1 MAMLMGSAPKK
12 PTFPMVTITF
22 DEAKKPGGPY
32 QVRMSLRG
40 GSLVSHTCRLDT
52 GRFTL
57 LESDPEEYGKA
68 LGKTLFNYKILGADY
83 QDILSQASANE
94 QRVHVRLEIKPEAL
108 QRLHWERI
116 YQRQARRWLPLGST
130 AATPLSRTVP
140 LDSPT
145 PAMTVHE
152 RPLRLLVMIASPS
165 DLTERFNLDPISA
178 AERQALH
185 SSLEALKDKDVEL
198 TYLES
203 GTALLPTLDN
213 FRQLAPQ
220 NFHLIHIL
228 CHGAATPGGNVLYLE
243 GPDGKVDPVA
253 TDRLISAMQL
263 LAPRPL
269 FCFLAACESAAREAH
284 EAFLPLGPA
293 LVQSGCVQAAIAMS
307 GKVGIDTARIF
318 ASQFYTRLL
327 YHGLVDL
334 AVNEARSL
342 VQEHW
347 DWGVPVLF
355 SRLEDNQLFDFPQA
369 YFYEDSLALNDQAY
383 NSVREAKNAAFSH
396 IQEIGM
402 QAIDDIDALINELNK
417 SHRFVN
423 QTASAFRDLGY
434 DGQALAQNFPAYYKI
449 FKQMYGDQT
458 WVHEKSS
465 CRKIKA
471 LSFKIMQAVGPYLD
485 DQNRAQL
492 IRELDRLGDS
502 DDDMIAIFS
511 QFLEQTNIVVE
522 QIRQRLAA
530 NDPAGALEAKLAF
543 DAQIDPT
550 LRRSMTMFDT
560 MQDSLE
566 RAQTAA

>member
-1 MAMLMGSAPKK
+1 MLMGSTPKK

-22 DEAKKPGGPY
+22 DEAKKPGGSYP
-32 QVRMSLRG
+32 VRMSMRG
-40 GSLVSHTCRLDT
+40 GSLVSHTCRLEAD
-52 GRFTL
+52 RFML
-57 LESDPEEYGKA
+57 LESDPEAYGKA
-68 LGKTLFNYKILGADY
+68 LGKTLFNYKILGVDY

-108 QRLHWERI
+108 QSLHWERI
-116 YQRQARRWLPLGST
+116 YQRQNKRWLPLGST
-130 AATPLSRTVP
+130 AGTPLSRMVP

-152 RPLRLLVMIASPS
+152 RPLRMLVLISSPS
-165 DLTERFNLDPISA
+165 DLTTRFNLDPISD

-185 SSLEALKDKDVEL
+185 RSLEGLKDKEVEV

-203 GTALLPTLDN
+203 GTAAPPTLDH
-213 FRQLAPQ
+213 FRQVAPR
-220 NFHLIHIL
+220 NFHLIHFL

-243 GPDGKVDPVA
+243 GPDGKVDPVV
-253 TDRLISAMQL
+253 TDRLISTMQL
-263 LAPRPL
+263 LAPKPL

-318 ASQFYTRLL
+318 ASQFYERLL

-355 SRLEDNQLFDFPQA
+355 SRLEDNQLLDFPQA
-369 YFYEDSLALNDQAY
+369 YFYEDSLAVNDRAY
-383 NSVREAKNAAFSH
+383 NSVREAKDAAMVH

-402 QAIDDIDALINELNK
+402 QAIDDIDELINELNK

-434 DGQALAQNFPAYYKI
+434 DGQALAKNFPAYYTE
-449 FKQMYGDQT
+449 FKKMYGDQT

-502 DDDMIAIFS
+502 DDDMIYIYS
-511 QFLEQTNIVVE
+511 QFLDQMNTVVE
-522 QIRQRLAA
+522 QIRQQLAA
-530 NDPAGALEAKLAF
+530 NDPAAALEAKLAF

-550 LRRSMTMFDT
+550 LRRSMTMFDQ
-560 MQDSLE
+560 MQNSLE
-566 RAQTAA
+566 RAQAAA